1 MRSKLQ
7 RLEQAARGHLKSFEL
22 VNGSRFYYDP
32 LSAELFLHFC
42 EYLRTHDEPERPEP
56 PEVLKA
62 LTQAKDRR
70 AAYDEIFG
78 SAYIDMFTY
87 DKQALVERGDLVPI
101 SVVVGREL
109 GEPLPDLS
117 E

>member
-1 MRSKLQ
+1 VRSKLR

-22 VNGSRFYYDP
+22 VNGSRFYWDP
-32 LSAELFLHFC
+32 QGAELFLHFC
-42 EYLRTHDEPERPEP
+42 EYLRAHDQPERPEP

-62 LTQAKDRR
+62 LTQAKDRAR
-70 AAYDEIFG
+70 ALEEVGGWGWDIFP
-78 SAYIDMFTY
+78 Y
-87 DKQALVERGDLVPI
+87 DKQALVERGEIVPL